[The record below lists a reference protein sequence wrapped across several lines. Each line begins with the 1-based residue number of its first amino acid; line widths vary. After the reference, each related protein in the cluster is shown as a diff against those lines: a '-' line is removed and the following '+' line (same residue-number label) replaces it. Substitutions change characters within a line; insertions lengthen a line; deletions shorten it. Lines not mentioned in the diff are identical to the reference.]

1 MVSINELDI
10 VVRRKSGKVVASI
23 PQLGLYGIGPNAT
36 SALSALE
43 QKKAALLDDMKAAEV
58 PDEFDRVAWSAGS
71 PTRVDIQRG
80 NLWQFLLKVLVVVV
94 VLSAAMLIP
103 AGLLAKKI
111 QKDLAGFSTGGRQF
125 YCRTLAPLRSS
136 IGPAIFG
143 SAWRNSP
150 YASILQLN
158 AAPVAADRSSQTPD
172 DLRCGSIAANL
183 CDRSVR
189 GKGTKRDGLRRGKGC
204 C

>member
-10 VVRRKSGKVVASI
+10 VVVRRKSGKVVASI

-71 PTRVDIQRG
+71 PTRVDVQRG
-80 NLWQFLLKVLVVVV
+80 NLWQFPLKVLVVVV

-125 YCRTLAPLRSS
+125 WTKLESELGRAADPSSDLPEAKKQKILSDLR
-136 IGPAIFG
+136 AIVER
-143 SAWRNSP
+143 WRP
-150 YASILQLN
+150 YAAQLG
-158 AAPVAADRSSQTPD
+158 PLFS
-172 DLRCGSIAANL
+172 DLRGETPRTPQSCN
-183 CDRSVR
+183 
-189 GKGTKRDGLRRGKGC
+189 
-204 C
+204 